1 MTWDYIGKS
10 VNRLDAEAKV
20 TGQTQYVSDV
30 DLPRMAYGKILGSP
44 YSHAR
49 IKRIDTRKAE
59 EVDGVLAVITARNIQ
74 NNRFGTWVLDQPIFT
89 EEKVRHVGEPVAAVA
104 ALDEKTAA
112 RAVALIEVEYE
123 ELPAVYDPIKAMEE
137 NSPLVHD
144 NYSDYFAINPGIKR
158 GHNICMFTRI
168 GRGDVNRGMKEADF
182 VFEDHFTTQPAYQA
196 PLEVHVATAK
206 WEGKQLTVWAS
217 TQQPFVCQMLLG
229 QALGIPL
236 SQIRV
241 IATRLGGG
249 FGGKMNMLV
258 EPYCALLARKTG
270 RPVQIALS
278 REEDFR
284 FFARLPAKVTIQTGV
299 KKDGTILARK
309 IRLVYDTGAYATEA
323 PGIVCYGASLCSGPY
338 AVPNLE
344 VEAYAVL
351 TNNGNFGPFR
361 GYGVPQ
367 VTFAYESQMD
377 MIAQRLNIDPAELRR
392 KNLVEHG
399 QASFVTGEKI
409 QNPGLAETLSRA
421 LAAAQWE
428 SKRPEKQSPGKK
440 RRGIGLACIH
450 NGSGAL
456 ASCAFVQ
463 LKQDGSIGVHTGAV
477 ELGSGVETVLAQI
490 VAEELGVPVEK
501 ISLLMGDTDGTPY
514 DWGIVASRGV
524 HTAGTA
530 VLKAAQDAKQKIKN
544 LAAGQL
550 GVTAEQLTCKN
561 ERVFVKNDPDKG
573 VSMWEMAIA
582 SHFFTGGPILGS
594 ASFLDGGTWDFNINE
609 GYILLTLPEVI
620 FCTHVVEVEVDTE
633 TGEVNV
639 IKAVAAHDV
648 GKAINPRLV
657 EGQIEGGFVQG
668 MGFALTEEVQIAE
681 GRIMNASLADYVVP
695 TAQDVPE
702 IVPIIVETEG
712 TGPFGAN
719 GAGEPPIIAPAPA
732 IANAIANAIGV
743 RFTSLP
749 ITPEKILQALEG
761 QK

>member
-1 MTWDYIGKS
+1 M
-10 VNRLDAEAKV
+10 
-20 TGQTQYVSDV
+20 
-30 DLPRMAYGKILGSP
+30 
-44 YSHAR
+44 
-49 IKRIDTRKAE
+49 
-59 EVDGVLAVITARNIQ
+59 
-74 NNRFGTWVLDQPIFT
+74 
-89 EEKVRHVGEPVAAVA
+89 
-104 ALDEKTAA
+104 
-112 RAVALIEVEYE
+112 
-123 ELPAVYDPIKAMEE
+123 
-137 NSPLVHD
+137 
-144 NYSDYFAINPGIKR
+144 
-158 GHNICMFTRI
+158 
-168 GRGDVNRGMKEADF
+168 
-182 VFEDHFTTQPAYQA
+182 
-196 PLEVHVATAK
+196 
-206 WEGKQLTVWAS
+206 
-217 TQQPFVCQMLLG
+217 
-229 QALGIPL
+229 
-236 SQIRV
+236 
-241 IATRLGGG
+241 
-249 FGGKMNMLV
+249 
-258 EPYCALLARKTG
+258 
-270 RPVQIALS
+270 
-278 REEDFR
+278 
-284 FFARLPAKVTIQTGV
+284 
-299 KKDGTILARK
+299 
-309 IRLVYDTGAYATEA
+309 
-323 PGIVCYGASLCSGPY
+323 
-338 AVPNLE
+338 
-344 VEAYAVL
+344 
-351 TNNGNFGPFR
+351 
-361 GYGVPQ
+361 
-367 VTFAYESQMD
+367 
-377 MIAQRLNIDPAELRR
+377 
-392 KNLVEHG
+392 
-399 QASFVTGEKI
+399 
-409 QNPGLAETLSRA
+409 
-421 LAAAQWE
+421 
-428 SKRPEKQSPGKK
+428 
-440 RRGIGLACIH
+440 
-450 NGSGAL
+450 
-456 ASCAFVQ
+456 
-463 LKQDGSIGVHTGAV
+463 

-681 GRIMNASLADYVVP
+681 GRIMNASLADYVVA

-712 TGPFGAN
+712 TGPFGAK